1 MPMLM
6 PVPLSLSGHSD
17 ILFHSTNGKHKQ
29 QGTIYLIAAVGEQLP
44 SRKQMHLQRFWFS
57 LQLQKVLVLCS
68 VNRLLALHMHTHI
81 IVLGTIENHVIV
93 DVVMTRL
100 YVIDPELYMVSEVGS
115 TAPYQ

>member
-1 MPMLM
+1 MM
-6 PVPLSLSGHSD
+6 VKGCYKCFQVFTIIIYSYK
-17 ILFHSTNGKHKQ
+17 T
-29 QGTIYLIAAVGEQLP
+29 GTSAFIQAE
-44 SRKQMHLQRFWFS
+44 
-57 LQLQKVLVLCS
+57 CS

-81 IVLGTIENHVIV
+81 IVLDTRENHVIV